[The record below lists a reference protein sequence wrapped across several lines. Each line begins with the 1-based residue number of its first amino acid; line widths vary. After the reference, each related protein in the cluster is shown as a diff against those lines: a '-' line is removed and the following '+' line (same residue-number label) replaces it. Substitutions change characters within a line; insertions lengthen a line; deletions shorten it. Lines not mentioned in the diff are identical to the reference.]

1 MAKPTKDFAF
11 WKTTILRDW
20 PSRLVLTALTAGL
33 AYGYA
38 HAEDMV
44 KKKIIDTVKPYL
56 DTLTKK
62 QESTDQKVEKIDDK
76 MNALIDVLGEAFPEF
91 KKAAKERAQENRDSK
106 EVRDAL
112 TGDSP

>member
-1 MAKPTKDFAF
+1 L
-11 WKTTILRDW
+11 TI
-20 PSRLVLTALTAGL
+20 LTAGL
-33 AYGYA
+33 AYGYT

-56 DTLTKK
+56 DTLSKK